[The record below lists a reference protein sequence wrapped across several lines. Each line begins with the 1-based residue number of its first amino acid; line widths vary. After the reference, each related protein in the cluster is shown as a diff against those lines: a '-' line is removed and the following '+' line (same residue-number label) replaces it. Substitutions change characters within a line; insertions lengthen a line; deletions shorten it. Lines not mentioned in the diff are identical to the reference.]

1 MSDLSTLEKHK
12 LEKLFGMGNGYVLD
26 FSDRSFQDFVLE
38 KCELDILSDKYK
50 CSSGSK
56 ANRLRR
62 FWILESNYVAGKLTS
77 ELIVLWKDKKLIN
90 EVEITVQEQV
100 LYEECLRILQRLK
113 QETPIENLDAIQA
126 NNEDKD
132 FKLLEKL
139 IRESIEKNEPEA
151 ALDRLHTFVMKYVR
165 ELCRKHKIEFSTT
178 EALNSI
184 FGKYVKHIVGANL
197 IQSTMAEKIL
207 RFSIQIMDA
216 FNDVRNNRSFAHDNP
231 ILNYHES
238 VLIFNNISSSIK
250 FIDTIEQHLVVQ
262 QQEANLEWKEF
273 EV

>member
-262 QQEANLEWKEF
+262 QQEPNLEWKEF

>member
-1 MSDLSTLEKHK
+1 MSDLSTIEKHK

-26 FSDRSFQDFVLE
+26 FSDRTFQDFILE
-38 KCELDILSDKYK
+38 KSELDILSEKYK
-50 CSSGSK
+50 FSSGSK

-62 FWILESNYVAGKLTS
+62 FWILESNYIVGKLTA
-77 ELIVLWKDKKLIN
+77 ELIAYWRDKKIIN
-90 EVEITVQEQV
+90 EVEIIAQEQE
-100 LYEECLRILQRLK
+100 LYEECLRIAQRLK
-113 QETPIENLDAIQA
+113 QESPIENIEAIQA

-151 ALDRLHTFVMKYVR
+151 AIDRLHTFVVKYVR
-165 ELCRKHKIEFSTT
+165 ELCRKHNIKFSTA

-184 FGKYVKHIVGANL
+184 FGKYVKHMVSTEL
-197 IQSTMAEKIL
+197 IQSVMAEKIL
-207 RFSIQIMDA
+207 RYSIQIMDA

-262 QQEANLEWKEF
+262 QQEANLEWEEF
-273 EV
+273 KV

>member
-1 MSDLSTLEKHK
+1 MSDLSTIEKHK

-26 FSDRSFQDFVLE
+26 FSDRTFQDFVLD
-38 KCELDILSDKYK
+38 KSELDILSEKYSY
-50 CSSGSK
+50 SSGSK

-62 FWILESNYVAGKLTS
+62 FWGVETNYIAGKLTA
-77 ELIVLWKDKKLIN
+77 ELIAYWKDKKIIN
-90 EVEITVQEQV
+90 EAETTAQEQE
-100 LYEECLRILQRLK
+100 LYEECLRIAQRLK
-113 QETPIENLDAIQA
+113 QEFPIENIDAIQA

-139 IRESIEKNEPEA
+139 IRESIERNEPET
-151 ALDRLHTFVMKYVR
+151 ALDRLHTFVVKYVR
-165 ELCRKHKIEFSTT
+165 ELCRKHNIEYALT

-184 FGKYVKHIVGANL
+184 FGKYVKHVVGTGL
-197 IQSTMAEKIL
+197 IHSAMAEKIL
-207 RFSIQIMDA
+207 KFSIQIMDA

-250 FIDTIEQHLVVQ
+250 FIDSIEEHLVVQ
-262 QQEANLEWKEF
+262 QQEIKLEWKEF
-273 EV
+273 DV

>member
-1 MSDLSTLEKHK
+1 MSDLSALEKHK

-26 FSDRSFQDFVLE
+26 FSDRTIQEFVLE
-38 KCELDILSDKYK
+38 KSELDILSEKYNYN
-50 CSSGSK
+50 SGSK
-56 ANRLRR
+56 ANRIRR
-62 FWILESNYVAGKLTS
+62 FWIVESNYIVGKLTA
-77 ELIVLWKDKKLIN
+77 ELITYWRDKKVIN
-90 EVEITVQEQV
+90 EVEITTQEQE
-100 LYEECLRILQRLK
+100 LYEDCLRISHRLK
-113 QETPIENLDAIQA
+113 QESPIENIDAIQA

-151 ALDRLHTFVMKYVR
+151 ALDRLHTFVVKYVR
-165 ELCRKHKIEFSTT
+165 ELCRKHNIVFATT

-184 FGKYVKHIVGANL
+184 FGKYVKHIVTTGL

-231 ILNYHES
+231 VLNYHES

-250 FIDTIEQHLVVQ
+250 FIDSIEHHLVVQ
-262 QQEANLEWKEF
+262 QQESNLEWKEF